1 MTLGDKTCEESSA
14 RSGVGALLFPGQGS
28 QYVGMG
34 KELYGAFKCARETF
48 EEAEE
53 AINYR
58 ISTLCFEGPLKSLNL
73 TMITQPAILTVSV
86 AALRVLRSE
95 TGICPTYVCGHSL
108 GEYSALVAANAIDFA
123 DAVQIVRTRGA
134 FMQEAVPVGEGAMAV
149 VLGLQE
155 EVVKSICDKA
165 SQGDIVSVA
174 NYNCAG
180 QTVISGHLSAV
191 TRAMRLA
198 EEAGAKA
205 ASALP
210 VSAPMHSP
218 LMATAGK
225 RLGEFLDGIKIRDAC
240 IPLVSNVDSQPH
252 TEGREIKDL
261 LVRHVSSPVRW
272 EESMRTLLRESA
284 RKLVEIGPRKVLS
297 GLAKRIHSG
306 FEVGNVEDIES
317 LTRTISLFECGK

>member
-1 MTLGDKTCEESSA
+1 MTLGGNTCGENSGKN
-14 RSGVGALLFPGQGS
+14 GVGALLFPGQGS

-53 AINYR
+53 AANFR
-58 ISTLCFEGPLKSLNL
+58 ISTLCFEGPLRSLNL
-73 TMITQPAILTVSV
+73 TVNTQPAILTVSV
-86 AALRVLRSE
+86 AALRVLRTE
-95 TGICPTYVCGHSL
+95 TGICPGYVCGHSL

-123 DAVQIVRTRGA
+123 DAVRIVRTRGEL
-134 FMQEAVPVGEGAMAV
+134 MQEAVPAGEGGMAV

-155 EVVKSICDKA
+155 EVVKSICDQA
-165 SQGDIVSVA
+165 SQGDRVSIA

-191 TRAMRLA
+191 TRAIRLA

-205 ASALP
+205 ATGLP
-210 VSAPMHSP
+210 VSAPMHCS
-218 LMATAGK
+218 LMITAGK
-225 RLGEFLDGIKIRDAC
+225 RLREFLDRIDMRDAC
-240 IPLVSNVDSQPH
+240 IPLVSNVDSLPH
-252 TEGREIKDL
+252 TEGKEIKDL

-272 EESMRTLLRESA
+272 EESMRTLLRESV

-317 LTRTISLFECGK
+317 LTKTKSLFECGK